1 MLTQD
6 DYKLYTGETSN
17 LSTEDWS
24 KMVGI
29 ANGRLASLLCLEKLP
44 DPLPDDLALL
54 LANFIAAMEKFKGNP
69 EPGVASKSVR
79 NFTISFTSQQAA
91 NVFQQVAENY
101 GDIIDKYSAC
111 KVGLDVEKS
120 KGCCYYGCF

>member
-17 LSTEDWS
+17 LSTEDSS

-54 LANFIAAMEKFKGNP
+54 LANFIAAMEKFKGN
-69 EPGVASKSVR
+69 GAQVVTSKRVR
-79 NFTISFTSQQAA
+79 NFSISYASNEAA
-91 NVFQQVAENY
+91 NVFAQVAENFT
-101 GDIIDKYSAC
+101 DIISKYSAC
-111 KVGLDVEKS
+111 GSSLKVESS
-120 KGCCYYGCF
+120 KGCCRYGCV